1 MRNPERA
8 RDRVAT
14 ITITVYRVD
23 SKTGA
28 RTEVQDKVTHLCPPG
43 NPSDKGF
50 GFPPCTC
57 PPCKATRRAAEAT
70 L

>member
-8 RDRVAT
+8 RDHMAA
-14 ITITVYRVD
+14 ITISVYRINAQ
-23 SKTGA
+23 TGT

-57 PPCKATRRAAEAT
+57 PPCRAQRLAAEVT